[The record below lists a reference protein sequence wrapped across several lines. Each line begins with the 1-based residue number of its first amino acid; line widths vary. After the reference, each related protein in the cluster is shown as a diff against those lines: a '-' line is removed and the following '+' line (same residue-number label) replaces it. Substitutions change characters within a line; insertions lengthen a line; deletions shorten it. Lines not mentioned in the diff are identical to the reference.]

1 MAERRVVPSPGHGAI
16 EVPPDWTP
24 EETARRKAEGERV
37 IEALKRRRLYPP
49 GTISTCLRCRR
60 RTVNGKDDMVYR
72 LVRPGAVLV
81 FANIRGGECMECGFQ
96 APENA
101 DQFVIDE
108 VAGDWEPPEFE
119 ARLSEYGK
127 GALGTYWP
135 KDVVRNMGVRA
146 GMRALVQILD
156 RRTLIVRF
164 EEEPVSSSGR
174 RKRAAH
180 AR

>member
-1 MAERRVVPSPGHGAI
+1 M
-16 EVPPDWTP
+16 PPDWTP
-24 EETARRKAEGERV
+24 EEIARREAEGDRV
-37 IEALKRRRLYPP
+37 IQALKRKRLYPS
-49 GTISTCLRCRR
+49 GTVSTCLRCRR
-60 RTVNGKDDMVYR
+60 KTMNGRDDMVYR

-81 FANIRGGECMECGFQ
+81 FANIRGGECTHCGFQ

-101 DQFVIDE
+101 DQFMIDE
-108 VAGDWEPPEFE
+108 VGGDWEPPNFE
-119 ARLSEYGK
+119 ARLAAYGK

-164 EEEPVSSSGR
+164 EDDPEPKKR
-174 RKRAAH
+174 RRRALAG
-180 AR
+180 